1 MWHVRKDLV
10 MTVFFIP
17 PEAGFLLGL
26 ILIGVL
32 IWKGLKSAARSL
44 DTVDQ
49 TKTMT
54 WKELKKQIGPMT
66 WEERIVSV
74 ILIAIIVAI
83 SIGLAMIT

>member
-1 MWHVRKDLV
+1 